1 MAYAFKP
8 DPAVAHAIPLT
19 GLVDPSVFIEGTR
32 NTIVYERDPVM
43 KDKFIQLFATNHSP
57 ESQAN
62 CLSDLLC
69 CLPKIASADGA
80 APEMPVLKY
89 ENLFRVIIMQF
100 IDAESFDLRAVRKSC
115 VHIATPEG
123 KLIPFDTY
131 NLFYRDDRVKV
142 LEKIRREIDAGI
154 AAMRDDP

>member
-1 MAYAFKP
+1 
-8 DPAVAHAIPLT
+8 
-19 GLVDPSVFIEGTR
+19 
-32 NTIVYERDPVM
+32 
-43 KDKFIQLFATNHSP
+43 
-57 ESQAN
+57 
-62 CLSDLLC
+62 
-69 CLPKIASADGA
+69 
-80 APEMPVLKY
+80 MPVLKY